1 MALAVAHSRGLDG
14 LNAPPVVVEA
24 HLASGL
30 PSFTLVGLAEVEVK
44 EARERV
50 RSALLNAGL
59 EFQLPTY
66 QPESP
71 KA

>member
-30 PSFTLVGLAEVEVK
+30 PSFTLIGTMDP
-44 EARERV
+44 
-50 RSALLNAGL
+50 NATRQGYH
-59 EFQLPTY
+59 EYCHQPTR
-66 QPESP
+66 
-71 KA
+71 